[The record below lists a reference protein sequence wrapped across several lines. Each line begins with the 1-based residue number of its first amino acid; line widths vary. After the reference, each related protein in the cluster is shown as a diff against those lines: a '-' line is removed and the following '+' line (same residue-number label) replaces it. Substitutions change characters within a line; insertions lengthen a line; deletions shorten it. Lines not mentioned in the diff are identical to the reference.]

1 MTRFFRQLRR
11 NQRGATVVEFA
22 ILVPVIFGTFL
33 GVLQVGLGMQAYN
46 ALRNVSADT
55 SRYATIE
62 YQKENEIAVGTIEAQ
77 AVTIATSS
85 PYMLESARFT
95 ADVDPA
101 ATQRVD
107 GAIELEI
114 VTTYSVR
121 SVMGFMGFND
131 IPITFTRPIFLLD
144 T

>member
-1 MTRFFRQLRR
+1 MTRLLRQLRR
-11 NQRGATVVEFA
+11 DQRGATIVEFA
-22 ILVPVIFGTFL
+22 ILLPVIFGAIL

-55 SRYATIE
+55 SRFATIE

-85 PYMLESARFT
+85 PYMLESARFR

-101 ATQRVD
+101 TTQRVD
-107 GAIELEI
+107 GAIELQI
-114 VTTYSVR
+114 VTTYNVR

-131 IPITFTRPIFLLD
+131 VPITFTRPIFLLD
-144 T
+144 S